1 MFKMTTP
8 LIVLILMAVFLFL
21 AATNIQGGWLYLVD
35 AFLWSIVLCAMLFPF
50 LQLRR
55 LRIQRHYAFHVIAGQ
70 PFMVTLNCDNPGQLA
85 VSFLRLQDEL
95 PKRIFKVAQ
104 LPVIV
109 EQSHGFIVS
118 LSPGQSYSYQYQLT
132 CQQRGVYQFEQLK
145 VGSFGPLG
153 LLGLYRH
160 VKQTSAV
167 VVKPMR
173 PTLNAQQLAFQQ
185 LSEQSAQMRQK
196 KSLAFQSISHFRDYQ
211 PGDNRRWIH
220 WKNSAKQNKLIVW
233 ESREESV
240 YRALMV
246 VDTSISQAI
255 GFEPRIQLA
264 GSLALYFLEHQYE
277 LSLYAQASD
286 SPVWQQVLGQVPQ
299 RSLESPGHWNEIAT
313 WLALLEPDSQQSL
326 VSLLLRGSKL
336 LRTQW
341 VVITGQPTVVML
353 NELEK
358 LCRESQ
364 SLATV
369 FYTETLPAQRLPALN
384 LVQLKAWVASD
395 KQG

>member
-8 LIVLILMAVFLFL
+8 LIVLSLMAIFLFL

-35 AFLWSIVLCAMLFPF
+35 AFLWSIVLCAILFPF

-55 LRIQRHYAFHVIAGQ
+55 MQIQRQYAFHVTEGQ
-70 PFMVTLNCDNPGQLA
+70 PFTVTLHCDNPGQLA
-85 VSFLRLQDEL
+85 VSFLRLQDEV

-104 LPVIV
+104 VPVSV
-109 EQSHGFIVS
+109 EQNQGFIVS

-132 CQQRGVYQFEQLK
+132 CQQRGVYQFERLK
-145 VGSFGPLG
+145 VGAFGPLG
-153 LLGLYRH
+153 LLGLFRH
-160 VKQTSAV
+160 IKQASAV

-173 PTLNAQQLAFQQ
+173 PTLNAQQVAFQQ

-240 YRALMV
+240 YRALVV
-246 VDTSISQAI
+246 VDTSTSQAL
-255 GFEPRIQLA
+255 GFEHRIQLA

-277 LSLYAQASD
+277 LALYAQASD
-286 SPVWQQVLGQVPQ
+286 SPLWQQVLGQVPQ

-313 WLALLEPDSQQSL
+313 WLALLEPDSQQTL
-326 VSLLLRGSKL
+326 VTLLQSRAKL
-336 LRTQW
+336 LRTQL
-341 VVITGQPTVVML
+341 VVITGQPTVAVL
-353 NELEK
+353 NELEQF
-358 LCRESQ
+358 CRESQ

-369 FYTETLPAQRLPALN
+369 FYTETLPAQRLPVLN
-384 LVQLKAWVASD
+384 LVQLKPWVAPE